1 MTAKPPN
8 TPILSPDEQSETTA
22 TVTFDQILDSS
33 GNPVG
38 RNTITFDNTLTFKG
52 TASATTELWIRDGV
66 TRITDVTSGGSGA
79 WIKSSALPDFKR
91 YRFTAIEKFPPQDY
105 STSYVIVLATE
116 TPIIDKVI
124 GKDGQ
129 IENGDTYNGD
139 SLEFSG
145 YAPPNMEVEAFN
157 GNTSTDKKA
166 TVNGDGLFNLTLDG
180 LTADAYSI
188 KIKAANGKES
198 GVFAFKV
205 VFDVVLSLDDVV
217 DSNGS
222 IAEGGETFD
231 DKVTVSGYARPGE
244 KVQLRNDDARID
256 GATATASA
264 IDGFWE
270 IELDV
275 TPNAYSLTVEALYG
289 DGEISDTPRTFTVA
303 QDVKLSLDEVK
314 DSKGTIDE
322 GGTTYEDKVTVSGHA
337 RPGEEVQLC
346 NNDVRIDGATATARD
361 IDGFW
366 EIELDVTPD
375 AYSLTVEA
383 LYGDGEISTP
393 PRTFKVESIVKP
405 RNTKVYDSD
414 GLIADNGSTPY
425 NYVVVRGDA
434 APSEAIKLKIND
446 DTDPRPEPTDDNGKW
461 ARLVQNLGNGTTY
474 RFSAM
479 ADYGDNAESNTW
491 SITIK
496 E

>member
-8 TPILSPDEQSETTA
+8 TPVLSPDAQSETTA

-33 GNPVG
+33 GISVG

-52 TASATTELWIRDGV
+52 TAGATTELWIRDGV
-66 TRITDVTSGGSGA
+66 TRITSATSSGSGT
-79 WIKSSALPDFKR
+79 WITSSTLLDFKR
-91 YRFTAIEKFPPQDY
+91 YRFTAIEKSPPQDY

-129 IENGDTYNGD
+129 IENGGTYNGD

-157 GNTSTDKKA
+157 GNTSTDKKT

-180 LTADAYSI
+180 LTVDDYSI

-205 VFDVVLSLDDVV
+205 VFDVDLSLDDVV

-244 KVQLRNDDARID
+244 EVQLRNNNARID
-256 GATATASA
+256 NATDTARDD
-264 IDGFWE
+264 DGFWE
-270 IELDV
+270 IVLDV

-289 DGEISDTPRTFTVA
+289 DGEISA
-303 QDVKLSLDEVK
+303 
-314 DSKGTIDE
+314 
-322 GGTTYEDKVTVSGHA
+322 
-337 RPGEEVQLC
+337 
-346 NNDVRIDGATATARD
+346 
-361 IDGFW
+361 
-366 EIELDVTPD
+366 
-375 AYSLTVEA
+375 
-383 LYGDGEISTP
+383 P
-393 PRTFKVESIVKP
+393 PRTFKVESIIKP
-405 RNTKVYDSD
+405 RNTRVLDRC
-414 GLIADNGSTPY
+414 GQLIDDHGSTPY
-425 NYVVVRGDA
+425 NYVIVRGDA
-434 APSEAIKLKIND
+434 AESAAIKLKINGV
-446 DTDPRPEPTDDNGKW
+446 TDPEQKPEPTNDKGMW
-461 ARLVQNLGNGTTY
+461 ARLVPNLVNGTTY
-474 RFSAM
+474 EFIAV
-479 ADYGDNAESNTW
+479 ADYGDNAESNAWT
-491 SITIK
+491 ITI
-496 E
+496 EE

>member
-8 TPILSPDEQSETTA
+8 TPILSPDAQSETTA

-38 RNTITFDNTLTFKG
+38 RNSMTFDNTLTFKG

-79 WIKSSALPDFKR
+79 WIKSSTLPDFKR
-91 YRFTAIEKFPPQDY
+91 YRFTAIEKSPPQDY

-157 GNTSTDKKA
+157 GDESTDKKA
-166 TVNGDGLFNLTLDG
+166 TVNGDGLFKLTLDG
-180 LTADAYSI
+180 LTAGAYSI

-198 GVFAFKV
+198 DVFAFTV
-205 VFDVVLSLDDVV
+205 VFDVALSLDDVV

-222 IAEGGETFD
+222 IAEGDVTFD
-231 DKVTVSGYARPGE
+231 DQVTVSGYARPGE
-244 KVQLRNDDARID
+244 EVQLRNNDARID
-256 GATATASA
+256 GATATARA
-264 IDGFWE
+264 
-270 IELDV
+270 
-275 TPNAYSLTVEALYG
+275 
-289 DGEISDTPRTFTVA
+289 
-303 QDVKLSLDEVK
+303 
-314 DSKGTIDE
+314 
-322 GGTTYEDKVTVSGHA
+322 
-337 RPGEEVQLC
+337 
-346 NNDVRIDGATATARD
+346 

-393 PRTFKVESIVKP
+393 PRTFNVESIIKP
-405 RNTKVYDSD
+405 RNTQVYDSN
-414 GLIADNGSTPY
+414 GLIEDNASTPY
-425 NYVVVRGDA
+425 NYVIVRGDA
-434 APSEAIKLKIND
+434 APLANIKLKING
-446 DTDPRPEPTDDNGKW
+446 DTDPKLEPTDDKGKW
-461 ARLVQNLGNGTTY
+461 ARLVSNLDNGTTY
-474 RFSAM
+474 RFIAV

-491 SITIK
+491 TITIK